1 MGNRRKNGLMETN
14 ESLAERIE
22 VAADNADNWYEI
34 GAEIQ
39 KTAEPESRDSV
50 APVVSAFQYDFVE
63 TTEEERRNRWGVYA
77 PMLELADG
85 RVYPT
90 PLDVAPD
97 EWLVTWTAIV
107 DQVRHPA
114 ARSRLHD
121 LLWERRWGPR
131 PDQHARGAIDAFEE
145 LASGSWSALD
155 RAECLTRALG
165 VARAIGDEDRRNRL
179 VSKTVEAAQAS
190 IRGGERQPGVAL
202 RLVESLMRLP
212 ASDQPRELDLLL
224 DEAISAYE
232 PDPWILQ
239 TIADLQAIRARAD
252 KEGVRSIYARQV
264 ERWRDAAG
272 RATGLVRMSHLERAL
287 ELARV
292 HGLSEEADELRR
304 EIQAITPDEMDL
316 KTISATVEMP
326 REQVERFHDAFL
338 EGADWKEC
346 LVLFGSYGPP
356 SGDYE
361 RNVRTIKELQQE
373 HPLQFLFS
381 KVIIGPG
388 NVPILHATTEEEHR
402 DVELSDHEARG
413 IAFWAISAAEVL
425 DRIRREKAV
434 PEPGEIVAFF
444 STDVITVDVAERMS
458 RALLLYWEGQPDE
471 AAHVLVPRLEAA
483 IREMCRQAGPAIIR
497 EPRGRAPGSVRP
509 LGDLISALKGR
520 LDESWRRYLA
530 NLLVDPVGTNL
541 RNRISHALLP
551 MVAKE
556 QAAVLLHA
564 ACFLRLLAPAGDTS
578 TDG

>member
-1 MGNRRKNGLMETN
+1 MEMSET
-14 ESLAERIE
+14 LADH
-22 VAADNADNWYEI
+22 VQTAADGAANWYEI
-34 GAEIQ
+34 GAQIQ
-39 KTAEPESRDSV
+39 KAAEPENLESV
-50 APVVSAFQYDFVE
+50 APIVSAFQYDFVE
-63 TTEEERRNRWGVYA
+63 PTETERRNRWGAYG
-77 PMLELADG
+77 PMLELAEG
-85 RVYPT
+85 GVYPT
-90 PLDVAPD
+90 PVDAAPD
-97 EWLVTWTAIV
+97 EWPETWATLV
-107 DQVRHPA
+107 DQVQHPA

-145 LASGSWSALD
+145 LAAGTWSALD
-155 RAECLTRALG
+155 RAECLNRALEI
-165 VARAIGDEDRRNRL
+165 ARGIGDEERQNRL
-179 VSKTVEAAQAS
+179 IRKTVEAAQAS
-190 IRGGERQPGVAL
+190 IRGAERQPGVAL

-212 ASDQPRELDLLL
+212 ASDQPRELDSLL
-224 DEAISAYE
+224 DEAIAAYE

-239 TIADLQAIRARAD
+239 TIADLQATRARAD
-252 KEGVRSIYARQV
+252 KEGIRSIYARQV
-264 ERWRDAAG
+264 QRWRDAASNT
-272 RATGLVRMSHLERAL
+272 TGLVRMSHLERAL

-292 HGLSEEADELRR
+292 HGLREEADELRR
-304 EIQAITPDEMDL
+304 AIQGMTPDEMDL

-338 EGADWKEC
+338 EGEDWKEC
-346 LVLFGSYGPP
+346 LILFGSYGPP

-361 RNVRTIKELQQE
+361 KNVKTIKELQRE

-381 KVIIGPG
+381 KVILGPG

-402 DVELSDHEARG
+402 EVELSEHEARG

-434 PEPGEIVAFF
+434 PEPDEVAAFF
-444 STDVITVDVAERMS
+444 STDVITVEVAERMG
-458 RALLLYWEGQPDE
+458 RALLLYWENQPDE

-483 IREMCRQAGPAIIR
+483 VREMCRQAGLAIIR
-497 EPRGRAPGSVRP
+497 EPRGRAPGGVRP
-509 LGDLISALKGR
+509 LGDLMSALKGR

-551 MVAKE
+551 RVARE

-564 ACFLRLLAPAGDTS
+564 ACFLRLLAPGEDAS
-578 TDG
+578 TEG